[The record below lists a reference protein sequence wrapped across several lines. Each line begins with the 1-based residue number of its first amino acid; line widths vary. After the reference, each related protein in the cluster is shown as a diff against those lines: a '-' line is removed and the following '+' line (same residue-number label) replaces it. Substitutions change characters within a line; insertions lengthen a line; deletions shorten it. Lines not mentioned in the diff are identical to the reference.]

1 MSIYKNILDKIDNGE
16 KLFAVLIDPD
26 KFKLANTESFTK
38 KINTSIAT
46 HVFVGGSIVD
56 ANATEVLV
64 VEIKKYTNLPI
75 VLFPGDVSQITDRA
89 DVLLFLSL
97 LSGRHPDYLIG
108 KHVEA
113 VSKIRGTNL
122 EIIPTGYILVESGVP
137 TAVQKVTNTKALSR
151 NNIQLIVD
159 TAKAGELL
167 GMKLMYLEAGSGA
180 KFAITKAIITA
191 VKAELKIPILVGG
204 GMRSKLK
211 IEEAYHAGA
220 NMVIVGTAFEE
231 DESFFDI
238 LSW

>member
-38 KINTSIAT
+38 KINKSIAT

-113 VSKIRGTNL
+113 VSKIRGTHL

-211 IEEAYHAGA
+211 IEEAYQAGA
-220 NMVIVGTAFEE
+220 NMVIVGTAFEQNE
-231 DESFFDI
+231 LFFNH
-238 LSW
+238 LR